1 MKKTY
6 ITPEINMVKVNLQQ
20 MFASSPIGSN
30 VYGDTQAGEGSYGL
44 TKREAWEDIWDDG
57 SEETEYDY

>member
-6 ITPEINMVKVNLQQ
+6 ITPEMNMVKVNLQQ

-30 VYGDTQAGEGSYGL
+30 VYGDTQAEEGSYGL
-44 TKREAWEDIWDDG
+44 TKHEVWEDIWDDG